1 MFVLTSGGEMRTILS
16 ILFLMLLCTSNIRS
30 QQVDST
36 KKVIII
42 LADETEIVGKIIAKD
57 SVNTTIKSLSG
68 VVSVIPNK
76 EIIEIKKVV
85 SGNIVGN
92 QLFPPDPAD
101 NRLMA
106 LPTGRP
112 LKSGEVQFNAVE
124 LIFPHL
130 LFGVSD
136 FLSLGI
142 GGLPFIGGGVGT
154 LIYYLTSKI
163 TPINFKNAA
172 VSVGGALVG
181 STATKEFVGVM
192 YGVGTFG
199 NSLNSV
205 TAGTFFAFAKDEVF
219 NRPAFLIGG
228 STRISKA
235 TTLITEN
242 VFIFG
247 NDTEHHLIFPS
258 IGIRFSG
265 EKLAADFGTYA
276 IIEENHFFYPI
287 PWIGLSYKF

>member
-1 MFVLTSGGEMRTILS
+1 MRTTLS
-16 ILFLMLLCTSNIRS
+16 ILFVLLMCTTYIQS

-42 LADETEIVGKIIAKD
+42 LADETEITGKIIAKD
-57 SVNTTIKSLSG
+57 SVNTTVKSLSG

-76 EIIEIKKVV
+76 EIVEIKKIV

-92 QLFPPDPAD
+92 QFFQPDPAD

-106 LPTGRP
+106 LPSGRP

-130 LFGVSD
+130 MFGVTD
-136 FLSLGI
+136 FFCLGV
-142 GGLPFIGGGVGT
+142 GGLPFIGGGSGT
-154 LIYYLTSKI
+154 IVYYLTSKI
-163 TPINFKNAA
+163 TPINFKTAA
-172 VSVGGALVG
+172 VSVGGAMVG
-181 STATKEFVGVM
+181 TTSGKDFVGVA

-205 TAGTFFAFAKDEVF
+205 TVGTFFAFSKDEVF

-247 NDTEHHLIFPS
+247 NDTENHIIFPS

-265 EKLAADFGTYA
+265 EKIAADFGTYA
-276 IIEENHFFYPI
+276 IIEKDNFFYPI
-287 PWIGLSYKF
+287 PWIGLTYKF

>member
-1 MFVLTSGGEMRTILS
+1 MRTTLS
-16 ILFLMLLCTSNIRS
+16 ILFLLLLSTSYIQS

-42 LADETEIVGKIIAKD
+42 LADETEITGKIIAKD
-57 SVNTTIKSLSG
+57 SVNTTVKSLSG

-76 EIIEIKKVV
+76 EIVEIKKIV

-92 QLFPPDPAD
+92 KFFPPDPAD

-106 LPTGRP
+106 LPSGRP

-130 LFGVSD
+130 MFGVSD

-142 GGLPFIGGGVGT
+142 GGLPFVASGSSTIV
-154 LIYYLTSKI
+154 YYLTSKI
-163 TPINFKNAA
+163 TPINFKTAA
-172 VSVGGALVG
+172 VSVGAAIVG
-181 STATKEFVGVM
+181 STAGKSFVGVA

-205 TAGTFFAFAKDEVF
+205 TVGTFFAFSKDEVF

-247 NDTEHHLIFPS
+247 NDTENHIIFPS

-265 EKLAADFGTYA
+265 EKIAADFGTYA
-276 IIEENHFFYPI
+276 IIEKDNFFYPI